1 MKQHESFEPK
11 LRKNLLLGVTT
22 YLFAAAVMLLW
33 IFHDRLG
40 VEISTVCIMTG
51 VSLLMIIL
59 DIVGRKN
66 RTENYRYAKELKD
79 SREKMSEEDFHGSAV
94 FFDNEGKK

>member
-1 MKQHESFEPK
+1 MKQHEPFEPK

-33 IFHDRLG
+33 KFHDRLG
-40 VEISTVCIMTG
+40 VEISTVCILTG
-51 VSLLMIIL
+51 IALLMIIL

-79 SREKMSEEDFHGSAV
+79 SREKMSDEDFRGSAV
-94 FFDNEGKK
+94 FFENDDK